1 MVERLL
7 KKTIYYINHKNEHGI
22 FAGVL
27 VTLALVMISNYQH
40 YSRPRWVRFPGR
52 ELD

>member
-1 MVERLL
+1 VYSLSC
-7 KKTIYYINHKNEHGI
+7 TILRSSQHGI